1 MAYRAIIPAVLAFGV
16 LVAAAPQDKPTSVK
30 DVMNGVHKGG
40 KDSLITKILD
50 GKGTDDDIKK
60 LVMMYEFLAT
70 QKAPMGDEKSWKD
83 KTTAL
88 VAAAKEVSEK
98 KPVDNLKK
106 ASNCKACHDIH
117 RPKK

>member
-16 LVAAAPQDKPTSVK
+16 LVAAAPQEAKSVK
-30 DVMNGVHKGG
+30 DVMNAAHKGG
-40 KDSLITKILD
+40 KDSMLTKIVD

-60 LVMMYEFLAT
+60 LVTMYEFLAT
-70 QKAPMGDEKSWKD
+70 QKPAMGDEKSWKD

-98 KPVDNLKK
+98 KPADNLKK
-106 ASNCKACHDIH
+106 ASNCKACHDLH

>member
-1 MAYRAIIPAVLAFGV
+1 MVYRAIIPAVLAFGV
-16 LVAAAPQDKPTSVK
+16 LVAAAPQEPKSIK

-40 KDSLITKILD
+40 KDSVLTKITD

-60 LVMMYEFLAT
+60 LVSMYEFLAT
-70 QKAPMGDEKSWKD
+70 QKPPMGDEKSWKD

-106 ASNCKACHDIH
+106 ATNCKACHDIH

>member
-1 MAYRAIIPAVLAFGV
+1 MGYRAIIPAVLAFGV
-16 LVAAAPQDKPTSVK
+16 LVGAAPQDPKEIK

-40 KDSLITKILD
+40 KDSVLTKIVD

-60 LVMMYEFLAT
+60 LVAMYDFLAT